1 MSEKTERMELR
12 TSLIELIG
20 GYMTSHALGVMA
32 ELGVAD
38 HIDETPRSSV
48 ELAEATGVHELSLR
62 RMLRMLATVG
72 VTTEPEPGSFGL
84 TAVGR
89 QLRTDSPD
97 SLRSF
102 TRMFCHPLLFS
113 NWQGLEDAIRSGTS
127 SFEEDRGTDFYSYV
141 AQQPQM
147 NALFNEA
154 MGEESR
160 IAAEE
165 LATGYDFSSAKRI
178 VDLGGGDGTLLASI
192 LTANP
197 HLEGIVFDSPS
208 GVEGARENLR
218 EAALESRAEVRE
230 GDFFRDIPTDGDLY
244 VIKSVLQDWNDDDAI
259 ALLRSCRIQLPP
271 SATLLIV
278 GSVLPDTATDAG
290 SVMFFTDVNMLVN
303 TGGRERTVGEFEAM
317 FTEAGLTIESVELG
331 AAGPLSVIRAVPTAR

>member
-12 TSLIELIG
+12 KSLIELIG

-38 HIDETPRSSV
+38 HITDEPRPSV

-62 RMLRMLATVG
+62 RLLRMLATVG
-72 VTTEPEPGSFGL
+72 ITTEPEPGTFGL

-89 QLRTDSPD
+89 QLRTDAPD

-113 NWQGLEDAIRSGTS
+113 NWQSLESTIRTGESR
-127 SFEEDRGTDFYSYV
+127 FESDHNTGFYSYV
-141 AQQPQM
+141 AQQPRL

-154 MGEESR
+154 MSEESR

-165 LATGYDFSSAKRI
+165 LATGYDFSDNKRV

-192 LTANP
+192 LSANP

-208 GVEGARENLR
+208 GVEDAQETLR
-218 EAALESRAEVRE
+218 NAGLEGRAEVRP

-244 VIKSVLQDWNDDDAI
+244 IIKSVLQDWNDDDSI
-259 ALLRSCRIQLPP
+259 ALLRSCRIQLPA

-278 GSVLPDTATDAG
+278 GSVLPDTATNAEP
-290 SVMFFTDVNMLVN
+290 VMFFTDVNMLIN
-303 TGGRERTVGEFEAM
+303 TGGRERTEGEYRAM
-317 FTEAGLTIESVELG
+317 FTETGLTIESVELG
-331 AAGPLSVIRAVPTAR
+331 AAGPLSVIRAVPSAP